1 VIINANAEK
10 IRAEKDKKGRE
21 MRKIGGKRGRE
32 KKMAGKKKVLELF
45 ISEKI
50 EKFIY
55 SLTFNVYYASNAD
68 KNREEKGKKGE
79 GELKKMRGIWRKRD
93 KMRGKIARK
102 GDKRAKG
109 KSASGKQ
116 ALSCLVVVGI
126 LMSAVSISIL
136 VAAAEVDI
144 AQCRFQF

>member
-1 VIINANAEK
+1 
-10 IRAEKDKKGRE
+10 
-21 MRKIGGKRGRE
+21 
-32 KKMAGKKKVLELF
+32 
-45 ISEKI
+45 
-50 EKFIY
+50 
-55 SLTFNVYYASNAD
+55 
-68 KNREEKGKKGE
+68 
-79 GELKKMRGIWRKRD
+79 MRGIWRKRD

-144 AQCRFQF
+144 AQGEYNEGGENPSCSVDSSGMHHLKI

>member
-1 VIINANAEK
+1 MIINANAEK

-79 GELKKMRGIWRKRD
+79 GELKKMRGIWRNARD
-93 KMRGKIARK
+93 MEKEG
-102 GDKRAKG
+102 
-109 KSASGKQ
+109 
-116 ALSCLVVVGI
+116 
-126 LMSAVSISIL
+126 
-136 VAAAEVDI
+136 
-144 AQCRFQF
+144 